1 MRFVKFLVLL
11 ILFFCGVVFF
21 IQNSIFITDKIA
33 LKFSLFGNQWS
44 TNPIP
49 LYLYLLSAFLLGAI
63 LTFLYLVSEKLRLSR
78 EVRKYRS
85 QVQKLEEELASYR
98 GIEGEQEQSQ
108 EEIEEK
114 TS

>member
-21 IQNSIFITDKIA
+21 IQNSIFITYKIA

-49 LYLYLLSAFLLGAI
+49 LYLYLLSAFGLGAI
-63 LTFLYLVSEKLRLSR
+63 LSFLYLVGEKVRLSQ
-78 EVRKYRS
+78 ELRKYKS
-85 QVQKLEEELASYR
+85 QVAKLEEELSSYR
-98 GIEGEQEQSQ
+98 GEEPIQ
-108 EEIEEK
+108 EEENS
-114 TS
+114 TQ